1 MRQYVGVA
9 TYVLAVYCGAPL
21 SLATSRTQHTVVVEG
36 CQNKK
41 YKYLSKNNISIF
53 KLQNF
58 TAMDT

>member
-9 TYVLAVYCGAPL
+9 SLVEILLAVYRYLTQTHNTQWL
-21 SLATSRTQHTVVVEG
+21 SRVVKIK
-36 CQNKK
+36 NK
-41 YKYLSKNNISIF
+41 YKYLLKNNISIF